1 MSLETLDNLEKETID
16 QLKELA
22 QINLDS
28 KEGFELVAQQ
38 TDDPQLQSLFRDGAQ
53 QRAGFLQ
60 EIKEALALSDA
71 DTQISDSVASH
82 IHRWWISI
90 REKIQPSETVA
101 LLSEAERGEDTIL
114 DKYKTC
120 VPKTAGSPLNATLN
134 AQFESILAMRH
145 RITELKNSL
154 A

>member
-1 MSLETLDNLEKETID
+1 MSLETIDNLDSETIE

-38 TDDPQLQSLFRDGAQ
+38 TDDPQLQALFRDGAQ

-60 EIKEALALSDA
+60 EIKDALSLTDE
-71 DTQISDSVASH
+71 DTKISDSALSH
-82 IHRWWISI
+82 VHRWWISI
-90 REKIQPSETVA
+90 REKVQPSEAAA
-101 LLSEAERGEDTIL
+101 LLGEAERGEDTIL
-114 DKYKTC
+114 DKYKSC
-120 VPKTAGSPLNATLN
+120 VPKTAGSPLNAKLN

-154 A
+154 G